1 MLKRLM
7 MVLAAATLA
16 GGNVAFAQ
24 SLGGRMSTTPGLT
37 DPSPLNGATVGRS
50 PGINS
55 SNPQDRSGSSNPQ
68 DMTQPR
74 AINPQDMNPPNPNI
88 VMPPS
93 R

>member
-7 MVLAAATLA
+7 MVLTVATLV

-24 SLGGRMSTTPGLT
+24 NFGGSRKFTTQG

-50 PGINS
+50 PSINS

-68 DMTQPR
+68 DLTQPR

-88 VMPPS
+88 VMPLS